1 MRLKTLLTTSAAAA
15 TLACALPVHAQTDSV
30 GEIVVTAQKREQ
42 GLQQTPI
49 AITVLSADQLNAAG
63 VHDIKDLTVLTP
75 GLLVAST
82 SNTTYT
88 TARIR
93 GVGTVG
99 DNPGLESSV
108 GVVVDGVYRPR
119 NGVALGDLGEL
130 SRIEV
135 LKGPQGAVFGKNT
148 SAGVINVTTARP
160 SFDFGANG
168 ELTVGN
174 YGAVGG
180 AASVTG
186 AIVDGKLAGRFYV
199 ADRQRD
205 GFYKVDTGA
214 GPRSEHRDDDQ
225 DFYTF
230 RGQLLFTPSERFE
243 LRLIGDYTRREEN
256 CCVGVQLVVGPT
268 ARYLAG
274 LAPDGGVAQTANP
287 DARLAWSNRNT
298 HERVKDGGV
307 SAEATYKL
315 TDAVKL
321 TSLTSWR
328 RWDAVLG
335 QDWDFTSADVAYRP
349 DDGSFANRFTTFTEE
364 LRAEGTAGR
373 LDWMVGGFYANED
386 LDRNDRFLYGADY
399 ERYLSLILTGGAST
413 SQVSTLT
420 GLAPGSAYPN
430 GTGLNDVYRQ
440 REHNVSI
447 FTNDTLHLTDRLEL
461 TGGIRYTSERK
472 SVAAHFS
479 NSDGGVACAA
489 AVARNAASVA
499 TLCLPWS
506 NPAYNNLSQTQSL
519 REGAWSGTAKA
530 AYRVTDGVTAYIS
543 YARGYKAS
551 GFNLDRSQTGLIPD
565 ASTRFPAE
573 TVDDYEAGAKTEWFG
588 RRLIVN
594 AAIFN
599 ERFDD
604 FQLNT
609 FLGTTF
615 TVRSIPRVTANGADI
630 DFIYRA
636 PAGLS
641 FQGGVTYAETQYGP
655 DAIAGLPRLSNSRL
669 SFAPLWSSSLAGTYE
684 HPVGALT
691 GRLSAQAKYSSS
703 YNTGSDLDPLKVQT
717 GFVLVDARAS
727 LAAPGERWSLELWVQ
742 NLTDKRYT
750 QVAFGAP
757 FQTGTIGAFLG
768 PPRTFGLTARVKL

>member
-373 LDWMVGGFYANED
+373 LDWMGGGFYANED

-399 ERYLSLILTGGAST
+399 ERYLSLILTGSAST
-413 SQVSTLT
+413 
-420 GLAPGSAYPN
+420 
-430 GTGLNDVYRQ
+430 
-440 REHNVSI
+440 
-447 FTNDTLHLTDRLEL
+447 
-461 TGGIRYTSERK
+461 TS
-472 SVAAHFS
+472 
-479 NSDGGVACAA
+479 
-489 AVARNAASVA
+489 
-499 TLCLPWS
+499 
-506 NPAYNNLSQTQSL
+506 
-519 REGAWSGTAKA
+519 
-530 AYRVTDGVTAYIS
+530 
-543 YARGYKAS
+543 
-551 GFNLDRSQTGLIPD
+551 RSSP
-565 ASTRFPAE
+565 
-573 TVDDYEAGAKTEWFG
+573 
-588 RRLIVN
+588 
-594 AAIFN
+594 
-599 ERFDD
+599 
-604 FQLNT
+604 
-609 FLGTTF
+609 TTPC
-615 TVRSIPRVTANGADI
+615 TSP
-630 DFIYRA
+630 
-636 PAGLS
+636 
-641 FQGGVTYAETQYGP
+641 
-655 DAIAGLPRLSNSRL
+655 
-669 SFAPLWSSSLAGTYE
+669 
-684 HPVGALT
+684 
-691 GRLSAQAKYSSS
+691 
-703 YNTGSDLDPLKVQT
+703 TGS
-717 GFVLVDARAS
+717 S
-727 LAAPGERWSLELWVQ
+727 
-742 NLTDKRYT
+742 
-750 QVAFGAP
+750 
-757 FQTGTIGAFLG
+757 
-768 PPRTFGLTARVKL
+768 